1 MTHPSGVLP
10 RILRAQFLSP
20 MRAPTTATL
29 NQLRDASARPA
40 TAVEIHLA
48 EPGLVDARAA
58 ERFKGVFKA
67 LVELTKP
74 GVTRLVMV
82 TALCGALAAPG
93 EIEWLKVLVALF
105 GTVLVVASANALNMF
120 LERDVDAK
128 MTRTATRP
136 LPSGRIS
143 PELAFRFGLGLAA
156 VGLPLLTFA
165 VNPASGLLA
174 ALALV
179 SYVAIYTP
187 LKRASD
193 FALHVG
199 AVPGA
204 LPPVIGYAAVTGS
217 VGKEALLL
225 FAILLV
231 WQLPHFAAITI
242 FRREE
247 YARAGLKVIAVQR
260 GVAGA
265 KRFIVFHS
273 LMLLLVSLAP
283 TVLGVAGWAYFAIA
297 ACAGLA
303 FVALGLH
310 GAGLF
315 GRRVADDDRWAKVL
329 FFSSMPYLVVLYA
342 ALVISIGA

>member
-1 MTHPSGVLP
+1 
-10 RILRAQFLSP
+10 

-29 NQLRDASARPA
+29 NQLREASAPPA
-40 TAVEIHLA
+40 AAAVEIRF
-48 EPGLVDARAA
+48 PGDSSLGDASGA
-58 ERFKGVFKA
+58 ERLGVQLKA

-82 TALCGALAAPG
+82 TALCGALAAPAV
-93 EIEWLKVLVALF
+93 IDWFKLVLALI

-120 LERDVDAK
+120 LEADVDAK

-143 PELAFRFGLGLAA
+143 SELAFRFGLGLAA

-174 ALALV
+174 SLALV

-204 LPPVIGYAAVTGS
+204 IPPVIGYAAVTGS

-225 FAILLV
+225 FAILFV

-242 FRREE
+242 FRRAE

-260 GVAGA
+260 GVGGA

-273 LMLLLVSLAP
+273 LVLLAVSLLP
-283 TVLGVAGWAYFAIA
+283 TVLGVAGWVYFGIA
-297 ACAGLA
+297 AAAGLA
-303 FVALGLH
+303 FLSLGLY
-310 GAGLF
+310 GAGCF

-329 FFSSMPYLVVLYA
+329 FFSSMPYLVLLYA
-342 ALVISIGA
+342 ALVISIGG

>member
-1 MTHPSGVLP
+1 
-10 RILRAQFLSP
+10 

-29 NQLRDASARPA
+29 NQLREASAPPA
-40 TAVEIHLA
+40 ASVEIRLA
-48 EPGLVDARAA
+48 DPSLVDVSGA
-58 ERFKGVFKA
+58 ERLTLLKA

-82 TALCGALAAPG
+82 TAVCGALAAPG
-93 EIEWLKVLVALF
+93 EIAWLKLVLALV

-143 PELAFRFGLGLAA
+143 SELAFRFGLALAA

-174 ALALV
+174 ALELAG
-179 SYVAIYTP
+179 YAEIYTP

-204 LPPVIGYAAVTGS
+204 IPPVIGYAAVTGS

-242 FRREE
+242 FRRAE
-247 YARAGLKVIAVQR
+247 YQRAGLRVIAVQR
-260 GVAGA
+260 GVKGA

-273 LMLLLVSLAP
+273 LVLLLVSLLP
-283 TVLGVAGWAYFAIA
+283 TVLGVAGWSYFVIA
-297 ACAGLA
+297 AVAGLA
-303 FVALGLH
+303 FLALGLH
-310 GAGLF
+310 GAGCL
-315 GRRVADDDRWAKVL
+315 GRRSMDDDRWAKVL

-342 ALVISIGA
+342 ALVISISA